1 MVITNMMGGFGNN
14 LFQIANI
21 IQVSNKLGVE
31 FKTNGTPQRGN
42 AGNFNGN
49 EFEFNRIFKP
59 IDNFIDVNVHNTNVY
74 RHRDVYPQYNFS
86 YCEVPLLDNVSYEGY
101 FQSEK
106 YFKDINIRDYFVFND
121 LLIKTVKEKYEISE
135 DKKYTTLHLRHGG
148 DRIDSQTQYFHK
160 NVSTEFYL
168 KSLSV
173 LPNSDKKF
181 IISDNI
187 NLSKEIFKNYDDVV
201 FVDDSMENCF
211 TLMSLCNY
219 NVIGNSTFSWWAS
232 YLNLNEDT
240 ITVAPKKEWFG
251 PGYSHF
257 ILDDLF
263 PSKWVCF

>member
-1 MVITNMMGGFGNN
+1 
-14 LFQIANI
+14 
-21 IQVSNKLGVE
+21 
-31 FKTNGTPQRGN
+31 
-42 AGNFNGN
+42 
-49 EFEFNRIFKP
+49 
-59 IDNFIDVNVHNTNVY
+59 
-74 RHRDVYPQYNFS
+74 
-86 YCEVPLLDNVSYEGY
+86 
-101 FQSEK
+101 
-106 YFKDINIRDYFVFND
+106 
-121 LLIKTVKEKYEISE
+121 
-135 DKKYTTLHLRHGG
+135 
-148 DRIDSQTQYFHK
+148 
-160 NVSTEFYL
+160 
-168 KSLSV
+168 V